1 MTSSTFA
8 PLLPVMCSGE
18 MPGLGIFGFF
28 YCEPS
33 EFDGHICGF
42 AVDLTL
48 GKGPLGEQ
56 RPVPV
61 LESFLANLGNH
72 LNRMKQR
79 KACDFVLCDMVI
91 RDNSV

>member
-1 MTSSTFA
+1 MISSTFA
-8 PLLPVMCSGE
+8 SYVLWRDARSRHIWL
-18 MPGLGIFGFF
+18 F

-33 EFDGHICGF
+33 EFDRHICGC
-42 AVDLTL
+42 AVELAL

-79 KACDFVLCDMVI
+79 KACDYVLCDMVI
-91 RDNSV
+91 RGNSV